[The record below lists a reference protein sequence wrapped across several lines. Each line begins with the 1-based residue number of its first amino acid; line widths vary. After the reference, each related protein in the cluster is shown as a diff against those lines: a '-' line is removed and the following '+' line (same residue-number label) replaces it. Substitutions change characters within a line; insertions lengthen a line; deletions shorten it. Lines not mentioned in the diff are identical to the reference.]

1 MAKDSVLPMPKQQ
14 VLLVNGRP
22 FDATP
27 KLSKH
32 RERFQKFLE
41 NKPNEVF
48 TKLELIKQ
56 GFGNSLL
63 SNFSLDP
70 KCKSYTH
77 TDGKN
82 RFYGSPEAIAL
93 LIKTLEECKREDL

>member
-1 MAKDSVLPMPKQQ
+1 MGKEHVLSIPKKQI
-14 VLLVNGRP
+14 LLVNGRP

-41 NKPNEVF
+41 SKPNEVF

-63 SNFSLDP
+63 SNFSLDLR
-70 KCKSYTH
+70 CKSYTH
-77 TDGKN
+77 SDGKN
-82 RFYGSPEAIAL
+82 RFYGSPEAILL
-93 LIKTLEECKREDL
+93 LIDSGLP